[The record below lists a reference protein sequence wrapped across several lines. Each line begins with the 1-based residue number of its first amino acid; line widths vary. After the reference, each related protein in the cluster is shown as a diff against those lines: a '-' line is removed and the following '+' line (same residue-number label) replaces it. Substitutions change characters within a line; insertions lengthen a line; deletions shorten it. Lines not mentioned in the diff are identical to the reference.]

1 MAPMAISARHSISA
15 TKYAPAEHN
24 PPSQP
29 HQLIIQSCCGT
40 KSVARMMGIM
50 MAKPMIPQQSGQSA

>member
-1 MAPMAISARHSISA
+1 MAAMAISARQSISA
-15 TKYAPAEHN
+15 TKYAPAEHI

-50 MAKPMIPQQSGQSA
+50 MAKPMIPQQIGQSA